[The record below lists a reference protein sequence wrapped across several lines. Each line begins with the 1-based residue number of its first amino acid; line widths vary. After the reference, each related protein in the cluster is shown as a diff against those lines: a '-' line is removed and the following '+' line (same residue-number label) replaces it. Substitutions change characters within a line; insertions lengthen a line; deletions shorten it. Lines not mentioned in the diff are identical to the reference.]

1 MSGPIALFVRRPVF
15 TWVLVLVVI
24 VLGLAGLRGL
34 PLERLPDVAPPYV
47 SVTTIAPGLS
57 TEQVESDVSAR
68 IEDALATLGGLD
80 RLDSTSQAGV
90 SVVWASFVLSKDPSA
105 AAQEARDRLA
115 RVADQL
121 PAAARAPVVETLD
134 LNATPIVQLALYAP
148 SDTRDLAALSD
159 LADTLV
165 RPRLQTIDGV
175 GDVRLVGA
183 APRAWTV
190 TLDPL
195 RLAAAGLVARD
206 VIDRLVD
213 ARAEL
218 AGGERVDGATVQSF
232 RIASSA
238 GGRAALEALVVTAPG
253 GTPYTLAQ
261 LGHIDDEPP
270 PPSSLARWSG
280 HRAIS
285 IGVLKRSGANTVEV
299 ARAVM
304 ARVPALQAA
313 LPSGVALEV
322 VADDSALVQA
332 SIDAVEEHLFVGALL
347 AALVVLVFLRDVRAT
362 VISALAIPASI
373 IGTFAAVRALG
384 MTLNMMTLLGLT
396 LAVGIVIDDAIVVL
410 ENVVRVL
417 RRGGRTPA
425 EATVEATR
433 EIALAVLAT
442 TLSLVAVF
450 LPVAFMDGIV
460 GRFLAPFGL
469 TMTVSIL
476 LSMAIAFSLT
486 PMLCAR
492 WLRAEPAPS
501 AGAEAGPGDPHAG
514 HDAPRAPDAPEHD
527 GPLERAYVRLLD
539 LALRH
544 RRWVGGALLA
554 TIAAVVPLLA
564 IVPATFLPI
573 EDEARFVVYVRL
585 PAGTSAAET
594 ERSVERLAEAV
605 RALPDV
611 AGTMLDVGSPRG
623 AGRGAN
629 EAVLRVN
636 LTRRGPTAARME
648 TVRAELAPAR
658 IPSDALVMV
667 SSGDEISGAP
677 GPDGAIVQLVLRG
690 PDPDTLQSFGDAML
704 AAARAV
710 PGTTDHALTT
720 SAPRPE
726 LRLTLDEARA
736 AAAGLDRRAVGD
748 ALATVDQGGLV
759 VATLREP
766 GRVGSTE
773 VRVRLDAGVMP
784 VADQLRLLT
793 VRSPDGVIR
802 ALPTLAAVE
811 SVLAP
816 GAVRRTDR
824 ARQLTLAVNTRPGTS
839 DQAVAQ
845 ALRAEAERLRPSADY
860 TAETVGNAEELDKTT
875 VAFGV
880 AILLSF
886 VFMYLVLAA
895 QFESWIHP
903 LTILVSLPLTVP
915 FALLTLALT
924 GESLNLF
931 SALGLLVLFGVVKKN
946 AILQVDH
953 TLALIAAGRPRHQ
966 AILEANRDRLRPI
979 LMTTLAFVAGLVP
992 MVVGDGAG
1000 AATNRAIA
1008 IGILGGQTLSLLFTL
1023 VATPIVFTAF
1033 DDARIW
1039 LEAWRARRAA
1049 HAYAPPLTAPG
1060 GGAA

>member
-1 MSGPIALFVRRPVF
+1 
-15 TWVLVLVVI
+15 
-24 VLGLAGLRGL
+24 
-34 PLERLPDVAPPYV
+34 
-47 SVTTIAPGLS
+47 
-57 TEQVESDVSAR
+57 
-68 IEDALATLGGLD
+68 
-80 RLDSTSQAGV
+80 
-90 SVVWASFVLSKDPSA
+90 
-105 AAQEARDRLA
+105 
-115 RVADQL
+115 
-121 PAAARAPVVETLD
+121 
-134 LNATPIVQLALYAP
+134 
-148 SDTRDLAALSD
+148 
-159 LADTLV
+159 
-165 RPRLQTIDGV
+165 
-175 GDVRLVGA
+175 
-183 APRAWTV
+183 
-190 TLDPL
+190 
-195 RLAAAGLVARD
+195 
-206 VIDRLVD
+206 
-213 ARAEL
+213 
-218 AGGERVDGATVQSF
+218 
-232 RIASSA
+232 
-238 GGRAALEALVVTAPG
+238 
-253 GTPYTLAQ
+253 
-261 LGHIDDEPP
+261 
-270 PPSSLARWSG
+270 
-280 HRAIS
+280 
-285 IGVLKRSGANTVEV
+285 
-299 ARAVM
+299 
-304 ARVPALQAA
+304 
-313 LPSGVALEV
+313 
-322 VADDSALVQA
+322 
-332 SIDAVEEHLFVGALL
+332 
-347 AALVVLVFLRDVRAT
+347 
-362 VISALAIPASI
+362 
-373 IGTFAAVRALG
+373 
-384 MTLNMMTLLGLT
+384 MTLLGLT

-476 LSMAIAFSLT
+476 LSMAVAFSLT

-492 WLRAEPAPS
+492 WLRAEGTPAATTEAPP
-501 AGAEAGPGDPHAG
+501 AAEAS
-514 HDAPRAPDAPEHD
+514 EHD

-544 RRWVGGALLA
+544 RRWVAGALLA

-573 EDEARFVVYVRL
+573 EDEARFVAYVRL

-594 ERSVERLAEAV
+594 ERTTERLAEAI

-611 AGTMLDVGSPRG
+611 AGTLLDVGSPRG

-636 LTRRGPTAARME
+636 LTHRGPTAARME
-648 TVRAELAPAR
+648 TVRTQLAPR
-658 IPSDALVMV
+658 VMPPDALVMV

-677 GPDGAIVQLVLRG
+677 GPDGATVQLVLRG
-690 PDPDTLQSFGDAML
+690 PDPDMLQGFGDAML
-704 AAARAV
+704 AAARAI

-726 LRLTLDEARA
+726 LRVTLDEARA
-736 AAAGLDRRAVGD
+736 AAAGLDRRSVGD

-759 VATLREP
+759 VASLREP

-773 VRVRLDAGVMP
+773 VRVRLDAGVVP
-784 VADQLRLLT
+784 AADQLRLLT
-793 VRSPDGVIR
+793 VRGPDGVIR
-802 ALPTLAAVE
+802 ALPTLAEVE

-839 DQAVAQ
+839 DQAVAP
-845 ALRAEAERLRPSADY
+845 ALRVEAARLRPSSDY

-979 LMTTLAFVAGLVP
+979 LMTTLAFVAGLIP
-992 MVVGDGAG
+992 MVLGDGAG

-1008 IGILGGQTLSLLFTL
+1008 IGILGGQTLSLLLTL

-1033 DDARIW
+1033 DDARVW
-1039 LEAWRARRAA
+1039 LEAWRARRANRGGE
-1049 HAYAPPLTAPG
+1049 APLEAAR